1 MNKKENQC
9 KYSKNDLV
17 YAKIRGYPWWPGI
30 IGEIKMK
37 PGENGEKKYE
47 LLVNFIG
54 DHSHSMVNED
64 KLQKFHVKEIDF
76 KNKKRKK
83 LMQSIQIAND
93 IHNGK
98 YTYEEWRNRDKKRS
112 QQQKKSKQNKDK
124 KSQFNESNSE
134 DGNSSDDQRDSEI
147 EDDEDYGPVL
157 TARQSFNSQV
167 AGTPVAAHQNASANN
182 NQIPQQ
188 NKQSKN
194 VKKPSGKL
202 SSSVNGHQYHEIEDE
217 DAPSK
222 SSSKLKNKRKN
233 NKVIEDSEEEKYK
246 GLFGHHISN
255 SDANHGSGIALN
267 QNGMSSAV
275 KSMNSAVRNSNSTL
289 QSTTLFQN
297 DPSAISSTSSSSHQ
311 QQLNSNSSSNFNNSN
326 TNGVKN
332 FTQNSVSA
340 NSVLSKNLKN
350 DTMVIETDD
359 DEEEEGGAIP
369 NNNLMNSKSS
379 LGNSTEKQSKIS
391 SIPLSKLDETQ
402 AKYPPL
408 LMNQTA
414 QSSEEKNKSLQN
426 SKQDSSQHNIQQK
439 NQSLGLK
446 KQQSQEQKQNNTT
459 SIDLTRNI
467 RSKQSSLVSNQ
478 QQVIEE
484 EDDNSEIVQDNSNN
498 ENHVEIKIEEY
509 EDDSKVISNKSRLN
523 NESSQIKEIPSDGLE
538 DMDQDSENNSNQ
550 RQTRASKRKQ
560 IKKSK
565 NFALTPRSDKIS
577 SNSKKIPSSEDTEN
591 LAATIK
597 NGRLTRSRAQNLKIK
612 KNKTKIISSS
622 QNSNKQHTFLRT
634 RSTVKGK
641 ESKIMTKNISD
652 DFPSV
657 RTRKGSMRS
666 QQNNSN
672 YYSEIS
678 ISHSS
683 PNISNHLSQPFIY
696 HDHVLNLEDEF
707 NQLFSHLQSMSSLD
721 ITDTFS
727 ILQDIIHKIKTQE
740 PKIDNIIGILG
751 SDNGKLLLCAK
762 NLLFNDGIYGNSCT
776 AFSTEQIDELKQEL
790 DSLIDTLKGLLFKRF
805 FDFEE
810 KLRLLKTVNCS
821 SSKNRE
827 FEEFEKASQK
837 ISPKGKKKEY
847 DNLTQQ
853 MSSSSS
859 SCSVRP
865 RKQSSSQQ
873 IKDFTP
879 SQTQQFSLLSKDSSE
894 IMIPAI
900 SSVAEK
906 EAIQEQSLA
915 SLIQMQSEASLK
927 MSQTPIC
934 DIQQSVLT
942 QKMQNSIDQAVISNS
957 AGSNCTNGP
966 FVLNSSHSYSL
977 GVTESFDQKIP
988 RQQNSEQ
995 NYHDKII
1002 DEQSENK
1009 CDKENNINNLTED
1022 QKLMRRKICLKI
1034 IKPLIKI
1041 LKDQPSAQNYAKNI
1055 EIMIRSK
1062 YPQMCAEYK
1071 NICKNLIT
1079 LINQNDFY
1087 TTSEKIDLYLDSQ
1100 SPENFSILQ
1109 EKSQKYNG
1117 ESAINND
1124 NLKNPGHLNDESN
1137 FSQHANRTPISCR
1150 KYSTMSMRME
1160 EEDNLNR
1167 YDNSSES
1174 GGVHH
1179 DVHNQ
1184 SQSGED
1190 KSGVFEEFASKNH
1203 QSDKQ
1208 QQLQQQTEKQIEQI
1222 DQQNKIIV
1230 DEEDDEEEVQVQVH
1244 QNNSLSLKNSPH
1256 NSQIEEVKKDSLLN
1270 PVEQHQMALE
1280 DHSKIQIKEEKMD
1293 EEEVENSNSYILK
1306 EEKVEKIEENE
1317 KETELDLNIKID
1329 ENTTPIK
1336 QNKENEDNIQVE
1348 DDDDEEE
1355 EEIGSQY
1362 SQQLK
1367 KSYEQTH
1374 NSSRKQSNESKNES
1388 CKLSEQLQ
1396 SSPCGKYLQLDAL
1409 ESNFDHDTS
1418 SNKPYSIEKS
1428 QVQHI
1433 ENEHK
1438 SAINDENQKDIITD
1452 SNVIDAEHNEK
1463 VNVSN
1468 MNNEVNESSS
1478 TPLLCDNNQNV
1489 AVASHQ

>member
-64 KLQKFHVKEIDF
+64 KLQKFYVKEIDF

-93 IHNGK
+93 IYNGK

-147 EDDEDYGPVL
+147 EDDEEYGPVL

-167 AGTPVAAHQNASANN
+167 AGTPVAALSNAGINN
-182 NQIPQQ
+182 NQISQ
-188 NKQSKN
+188 QSKQPKTM
-194 VKKPSGKL
+194 KKPSGKL
-202 SSSVNGHQYHEIEDE
+202 SSSANGHQYHEIDDE

-222 SSSKLKNKRKN
+222 GSSKLKNKRKN

-267 QNGMSSAV
+267 QNGINSANV
-275 KSMNSAVRNSNSTL
+275 KGMNSAVRNSNSTL
-289 QSTTLFQN
+289 QSTAIFQN
-297 DPSAISSTSSSSHQ
+297 DPSANSSTSSSSHQ

-332 FTQNSVSA
+332 YTQNSVSA
-340 NSVLSKNLKN
+340 NSAQSKNLKN

-379 LGNSTEKQSKIS
+379 LGNSTEKQSKTS
-391 SIPLSKLDETQ
+391 NIPLSKLDETL

-414 QSSEEKNKSLQN
+414 QSSEEKNKALQN
-426 SKQDSSQHNIQQK
+426 SKQENIQQK
-439 NQSLGLK
+439 NQGLSLK
-446 KQQSQEQKQNNTT
+446 KQQSLEQKQNNNA
-459 SIDLTRNI
+459 SIDFTRSI

-484 EDDNSEIVQDNSNN
+484 EDDNSEIVQDSSNN
-498 ENHVEIKIEEY
+498 DQQVEIKIEDY
-509 EDDSKVISNKSRLN
+509 EDDSKIISNKSRLN
-523 NESSQIKEIPSDGLE
+523 NESSQIKEIQSDDL
-538 DMDQDSENNSNQ
+538 DDIDQDSENNSNQ

-565 NFALTPRSDKIS
+565 NSALITKIDKMS
-577 SNSKKIPSSEDTEN
+577 LSKKLSTPQPQQDTEN
-591 LAATIK
+591 LATIK
-597 NGRLTRSRAQNLKIK
+597 NGRLTRSRAQNLKGK
-612 KNKTKIISSS
+612 KNKNKIISSS
-622 QNSNKQHTFLRT
+622 QNSSKQHTFLRT

-641 ESKIMTKNISD
+641 ESKITTKNISD

-666 QQNNSN
+666 QQNNST

-683 PNISNHLSQPFIY
+683 PHISNNLSQPFIY
-696 HDHVLNLEDEF
+696 HDQILNLEDEF

-721 ITDTFS
+721 FSDTFS
-727 ILQDIIHKIKTQE
+727 ILQDIIYKIKTQE

-762 NLLFNDGIYGNSCT
+762 TLLFNDSLYGTSNT
-776 AFSTEQIDELKQEL
+776 TFSTQQINELQQEL

-810 KLRLLKTVNCS
+810 KLRLLKTVNSS

-837 ISPKGKKKEY
+837 ISPKGKKKEF

-894 IMIPAI
+894 IMIPA
-900 SSVAEK
+900 SSLAEK
-906 EAIQEQSLA
+906 ETVQEQSLA

-927 MSQTPIC
+927 MSQTPMS
-934 DIQQSVLT
+934 DLQQSVAT
-942 QKMQNSIDQAVISNS
+942 QKIQNSIDQAIISNS
-957 AGSNCTNGP
+957 AGSNSTNGA
-966 FVLNSSHSYSL
+966 FLLNSSHSYSL
-977 GVTESFDQKIP
+977 GATESFDQKIS

-995 NYHDKII
+995 NYNDKII

-1055 EIMIRSK
+1055 EIMIRQK
-1062 YPQMCAEYK
+1062 YPQMCGEYK

-1079 LINQNDFY
+1079 LINQIDFH
-1087 TTSEKIDLYLDSQ
+1087 TTSEKIELYLS
-1100 SPENFSILQ
+1100 SHNPENISILEVKIQ
-1109 EKSQKYNG
+1109 NYNG

-1124 NLKNPGHLNDESN
+1124 NLKNPTHLNDESN
-1137 FSQHANRTPISCR
+1137 FSQHANRTPNSCR
-1150 KYSTMSMRME
+1150 KYSNTSMRME
-1160 EEDNLNR
+1160 EEENMNR

-1174 GGVHH
+1174 GGHH

-1190 KSGVFEEFASKNH
+1190 KSAVFEEFASKNL
-1203 QSDKQ
+1203 SSEKKQ
-1208 QQLQQQTEKQIEQI
+1208 QQKQIQQI

-1230 DEEDDEEEVQVQVH
+1230 DEEDDEEEVQVEVH
-1244 QNNSLSLKNSPH
+1244 QKISLSVNNSPH
-1256 NSQIEEVKKDSLLN
+1256 NSQIEESKKDSLLN
-1270 PVEQHQMALE
+1270 PVEQNQMILDNHGKLE
-1280 DHSKIQIKEEKMD
+1280 IKEEKME
-1293 EEEVENSNSYILK
+1293 EEEVENSCLQK
-1306 EEKVEKIEENE
+1306 EERDDKVEE
-1317 KETELDLNIKID
+1317 KQEDTELDLKIKIN
-1329 ENTTPIK
+1329 ENSTPIK
-1336 QNKENEDNIQVE
+1336 SNKENEDNIQVE

-1367 KSYEQTH
+1367 KSQEQIL
-1374 NSSRKQSNESKNES
+1374 NSSRKQSNESRNES

-1396 SSPCGKYLQLDAL
+1396 CSPCDKYLQLDAL
-1409 ESNFDHDTS
+1409 ESHFDHDTS
-1418 SNKPYSIEKS
+1418 SNKPCSIEKT
-1428 QVQHI
+1428 QIQHI

-1438 SAINDENQKDIITD
+1438 SVINDEHQKDIITA
-1452 SNVIDAEHNEK
+1452 SNEIDAEHNEK

-1468 MNNEVNESSS
+1468 INNEVNESSS
-1478 TPLLCDNNQNV
+1478 TPLLCDNNQNP
-1489 AVASHQ
+1489 AAPSLQ

>member
-112 QQQKKSKQNKDK
+112 QQQKKSKQNKEK

-134 DGNSSDDQRDSEI
+134 DENSSDDQRDSEI
-147 EDDEDYGPVL
+147 EDDEEYGPVL
-157 TARQSFNSQV
+157 TARQSFNSLI
-167 AGTPVAAHQNASANN
+167 AGTPIAAHQNASVIN

-217 DAPSK
+217 DATSK
-222 SSSKLKNKRKN
+222 GSSKLKNKRKN

-246 GLFGHHISN
+246 GLFGHHTSN
-255 SDANHGSGIALN
+255 SDANHGSGITLN

-289 QSTTLFQN
+289 QSATLFQN

-359 DEEEEGGAIP
+359 DEEEEEVGAIP
-369 NNNLMNSKSS
+369 NNNLMNSKSR
-379 LGNSTEKQSKIS
+379 LGNSTEKQSKTS
-391 SIPLSKLDETQ
+391 NIPLSKLDETQ
-402 AKYPPL
+402 AKYPHL

-414 QSSEEKNKSLQN
+414 QSSEEKNKTLQN
-426 SKQDSSQHNIQQK
+426 SKQDSSQYNIQQK
-439 NQSLGLK
+439 NQSLSLK

-467 RSKQSSLVSNQ
+467 RSKQSSQVSNQ

-484 EDDNSEIVQDNSNN
+484 EDDNSEIVQDSSNN
-498 ENHVEIKIEEY
+498 DHHVEIKIEEY
-509 EDDSKVISNKSRLN
+509 EDDSKVISNKNRLN
-523 NESSQIKEIPSDGLE
+523 NESSHIKEMQSDDLE

-565 NFALTPRSDKIS
+565 NSPLITKMDKMPA
-577 SNSKKIPSSEDTEN
+577 SKKLPTPQDSEN
-591 LAATIK
+591 LATIK
-597 NGRLTRSRAQNLKIK
+597 NGRLTRSRAQNLKSKKKIK
-612 KNKTKIISSS
+612 INSSS
-622 QNSNKQHTFLRT
+622 QNSSKQHTFLRT
-634 RSTVKGK
+634 RSTVKVNQ
-641 ESKIMTKNISD
+641 TKNTTKNLND

-657 RTRKGSMRS
+657 RTRKSSLRS
-666 QQNNSN
+666 QQNNN
-672 YYSEIS
+672 AYYSDIS

-683 PNISNHLSQPFIY
+683 PHISNNLSQPFIY

-707 NQLFSHLQSMSSLD
+707 IQLFSHLQSTNSLEISD
-721 ITDTFS
+721 IFKV
-727 ILQDIIHKIKTQE
+727 LQDIMDKINAQKPKT
-740 PKIDNIIGILG
+740 DNIIGLLG

-762 NLLFNDGIYGNSCT
+762 NLIFNDGIYGTDNT
-776 AFSTEQIDELKQEL
+776 TFSTQKINEFEQKL
-790 DSLIDTLKGLLFKRF
+790 DSLIDTLKDILFKKY

-810 KLRLLKTVNCS
+810 KLRLIKTVNCS
-821 SSKNRE
+821 SSKNRDL
-827 FEEFEKASQK
+827 EEFDKASQK
-837 ISPKGKKKEY
+837 TSPKGKKKEI

-859 SCSVRP
+859 SSCSMRP

-879 SQTQQFSLLSKDSSE
+879 NQTQQFSLLSKNSSE
-894 IMIPAI
+894 IMIQAN
-900 SSVAEK
+900 SAAEK
-906 EAIQEQSLA
+906 EAVQEQSLA

-927 MSQTPIC
+927 LSQTPIS
-934 DIQQSVLT
+934 DLQQSVLT
-942 QKMQNSIDQAVISNS
+942 QKIQNSIDQAVISNS
-957 AGSNCTNGP
+957 AGNSTNGP
-966 FVLNSSHSYSL
+966 LVLNSSHSYSL
-977 GVTESFDQKIP
+977 GATESFDQKIL

-995 NYHDKII
+995 NYNDKII

-1055 EIMIRSK
+1055 EIMIRQK

-1087 TTSEKIDLYLDSQ
+1087 TTSDKIELYLS
-1100 SPENFSILQ
+1100 SHYPENISILQ
-1109 EKSQKYNG
+1109 EKSQNYNG
-1117 ESAINND
+1117 ESAINNE
-1124 NLKNPGHLNDESN
+1124 NLKNPVHLNDESN
-1137 FSQHANRTPISCR
+1137 FSQHANRALISCR

-1160 EEDNLNR
+1160 EEDNMNR

-1174 GGVHH
+1174 GGGHH

-1190 KSGVFEEFASKNH
+1190 KSAVFEDFASKNY
-1203 QSDKQ
+1203 QTENQ
-1208 QQLQQQTEKQIEQI
+1208 QQQQKQKEKQIQQL

-1244 QNNSLSLKNSPH
+1244 QKNSLSVNNSPH
-1256 NSQIEEVKKDSLLN
+1256 NSQTEESKKDSLLN
-1270 PVEQHQMALE
+1270 PVEQNQMSFE
-1280 DHSKIQIKEEKMD
+1280 DHEKIQIKDEKMEEE
-1293 EEEVENSNSYILK
+1293 EEEVEHSCIKN
-1306 EEKVEKIEENE
+1306 EEGVNKIEEKHE
-1317 KETELDLNIKID
+1317 ETEFDLKIN
-1329 ENTTPIK
+1329 ENPTPIK

-1348 DDDDEEE
+1348 DDDEEEE

-1367 KSYEQTH
+1367 KSQEKMQ
-1374 NSSRKQSNESKNES
+1374 NSSRKQSNESRNES

-1396 SSPCGKYLQLDAL
+1396 CSPCGKYLQLDAL

-1418 SNKPYSIEKS
+1418 SNKPYSIEKN
-1428 QVQHI
+1428 QIQHI
-1433 ENEHK
+1433 QNEHK
-1438 SAINDENQKDIITD
+1438 SLICDENQKDIVTA
-1452 SNVIDAEHNEK
+1452 SNKIDPEHNEK
-1463 VNVSN
+1463 SNVSN
-1468 MNNEVNESSS
+1468 INNEVNEYSS
-1478 TPLLCDNNQNV
+1478 TLLLCDNNQNA
-1489 AVASHQ
+1489 AVPSLQ